1 MAGVAEE
8 RGGHC
13 ALRRNDRGR
22 RDGPHHCGLRV
33 QYLQQRHLNR
43 GGSRDINRRSYDRCP
58 VLGCTTNV
66 CAKGTTSRCSTA
78 RLNGSRCERS
88 ADAREKRP
96 LALPH
101 CCPSKSGNAMPQI
114 EAPPAYSRRCDVR
127 RVAQLGTA
135 CLLGCQRRLRPF
147 GDQPPLFLRQSR
159 VEMQHFRQSCGKL
172 GPAIEGVT
180 ALSCLGLDVFG
191 DDLETGSAN
200 RVTAARCASIPS
212 PERCCRCVDTRK

>member
-13 ALRRNDRGR
+13 ALRRNDYGR
-22 RDGPHHCGLRV
+22 HDGPHHCGLRV

-114 EAPPAYSRRCDVR
+114 EAIQERARSIRLLDDIRSSTRHVVAR
-127 RVAQLGTA
+127 RVPLPESHLAPSVQGR
-135 CLLGCQRRLRPF
+135 GRP
-147 GDQPPLFLRQSR
+147 
-159 VEMQHFRQSCGKL
+159 
-172 GPAIEGVT
+172 
-180 ALSCLGLDVFG
+180 
-191 DDLETGSAN
+191 AN
-200 RVTAARCASIPS
+200 DR
-212 PERCCRCVDTRK
+212 

>member
-66 CAKGTTSRCSTA
+66 CAKGTASRCSTA

-88 ADAREKRP
+88 ADAREKRR
-96 LALPH
+96 LASLLGMTPENLSRSFTALASH
-101 CCPSKSGNAMPQI
+101 GVMTEGRAIVIKDRKKCNAWRARI
-114 EAPPAYSRRCDVR
+114 RWSRR
-127 RVAQLGTA
+127 
-135 CLLGCQRRLRPF
+135 
-147 GDQPPLFLRQSR
+147 S
-159 VEMQHFRQSCGKL
+159 S
-172 GPAIEGVT
+172 
-180 ALSCLGLDVFG
+180 LSSD
-191 DDLETGSAN
+191 GSA
-200 RVTAARCASIPS
+200 S
-212 PERCCRCVDTRK
+212 CCRCRPPSTALFFR